1 MRLHKFKSGGRWA
14 LTKDRTGRNLPDSK
28 PAWAYMSAV
37 EMKADDGPRIG
48 ASSADILAAVE
59 KDGYAVMT
67 VDIRITAKAVP
78 RGPKRKQRP
87 K

>member
-37 EMKADDGPRIG
+37 EMKADDGRELVRRLRI
-48 ASSADILAAVE
+48 SSLLSKKTD
-59 KDGYAVMT
+59 T
-67 VDIRITAKAVP
+67 P
-78 RGPKRKQRP
+78 
-87 K
+87 